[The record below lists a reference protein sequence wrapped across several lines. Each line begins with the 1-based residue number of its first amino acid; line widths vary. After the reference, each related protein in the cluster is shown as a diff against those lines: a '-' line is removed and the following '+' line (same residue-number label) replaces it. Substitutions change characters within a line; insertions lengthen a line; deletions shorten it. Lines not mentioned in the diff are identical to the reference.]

1 MDEKEEYLYEIT
13 IYYQFLLDMEK
24 YNFAQLLVFLKFI
37 FQESE
42 SLLMILHI
50 NYDQLHLEGSVNY

>member
-24 YNFAQLLVFLKFI
+24 YNFAQLLVFLNFI

-50 NYDQLHLEGSVNY
+50 NCDQLHLEGPENY